1 MRRHPWW
8 VAIAAVAAACGGG
21 GSPPGDEQAIVA
33 TATVEAMDVPTVI
46 TAVGTVEADHQ
57 TTVSSEVRGQVSR
70 IIHDEGS
77 RVTAGTP
84 IIQLDPGPYRFA
96 EESAAADVS
105 KAEAQLETDERL
117 LERYEQLLD
126 AGAIDPQTFE
136 NLEAQVVAE
145 RAALEQARAALNT
158 ARWNLDKTRIR
169 APFDGT
175 VGRRHVQLGEYVDAQ
190 QWVFDLVDPEP
201 VRIRFSV
208 PEIHAGRVEI
218 GDAVVFRVRS
228 DTVSTRRAEIDYV
241 SPEIDP
247 PTRTFE
253 STAVY
258 ENEDRAVLP
267 GAYADVSVTVA
278 VHEGAP
284 VVPEEA
290 LYTEGDYN
298 YVFVVAE
305 DSTAEKRRIEVGSR
319 FDGMVELRGGVGPG
333 EVVIT
338 AGQHGLPD
346 GAPVRVVED
355 DGRTLERE

>member
-1 MRRHPWW
+1 
-8 VAIAAVAAACGGG
+8 VTIVLVGACGGG
-21 GSPPGDEQAIVA
+21 GSPPDDERAVVD
-33 TATVEAMDVPTVI
+33 TASVEAMDVPTVI

-57 TTVSSEVRGQVSR
+57 TTVSSEVRGQVAR

-77 RVTAGTP
+77 RVAAGTP
-84 IIQLDPGPYRFA
+84 VIQLDPGPHRFA

-105 KAEAQLETDERL
+105 KAEAQLAADERL
-117 LERYEQLLD
+117 LERYEQLLE
-126 AGAIDPQTFE
+126 AGAIDLQTYE

-145 RAALEQARAALNT
+145 RAVLQQARAALNT
-158 ARWNLDKTRIR
+158 ARWDLDKTRIR
-169 APFDGT
+169 APFEGT

-190 QWVFDLVDPEP
+190 QWVFDLVDAEP

-208 PEIHAGRVEI
+208 PEVHAGRVEI

-228 DTVSTRRAEIDYV
+228 DTVSARQAAIDYV

-253 STAVY
+253 ATAAYDNV
-258 ENEDRAVLP
+258 DGAVLP

-278 VHEGAP
+278 LHEGAP

-290 LYTEGDYN
+290 LYTEGDFN

-305 DSTAEKRRIEVGSR
+305 GPIAEKRRIEIGSR
-319 FDGMVELRGGVGPG
+319 FDGTVELREGVRPG
-333 EVVIT
+333 EVVII

-346 GAPVRVVED
+346 GAPIQIVED
-355 DGRTLERE
+355 DGQTLERE